1 MRKQRRSKSCFTLME
16 VMVAVAIIAI
26 LSAVVVT
33 GLIPKLQEAK
43 VSAAKSQISVLYQA
57 VVDFHMKMGRLP
69 DENVGLSELVE
80 NTANDPKWKR
90 FLEADEVPLDPWGNE
105 YIYKVENDTDFEILS
120 YGADG
125 QEGGEGNNADISN
138 RGIKK
143 Q

>member
-1 MRKQRRSKSCFTLME
+1 MKKRRRKNSFTLME

-105 YIYKVENDTDFEILS
+105 YVYIMESDTDFQIIS

>member
-1 MRKQRRSKSCFTLME
+1 MKKRRRKNSFTLME

-105 YIYKVENDTDFEILS
+105 YVYIMESDTDFQIIS

-138 RGIKK
+138 RRIKK

>member
-1 MRKQRRSKSCFTLME
+1 ME